1 MENGKFHH
9 RSPYVRHSTYWGVG
23 ALRNGTGTD
32 RVVDTVVFV
41 LTKISRIFEGYLG

>member
-1 MENGKFHH
+1 MENFIT
-9 RSPYVRHSTYWGVG
+9 VRRTYGIVPTGAWDVG

-41 LTKISRIFEGYLG
+41 LTEISRIFEGYLG